1 MPCQSPHQGQRNKER
16 NTVERQ
22 EPVKRERRYR
32 GTGGGARPT
41 GEAVEGEVL
50 EAEAEE
56 RQRQRSHGCARPHAL
71 TIAGAP
77 HDV

>member
-41 GEAVEGEVL
+41 GDAVEGEVL
-50 EAEAEE
+50 EAEAEAE
-56 RQRQRSHGCARPHAL
+56 VEAAEPRMRKTPYYLQHAL
-71 TIAGAP
+71 P
-77 HDV
+77 